1 MYKSTLGQSH
11 VTLYIYSRETLATE
25 GRSMCTPN
33 ARVKYAAIIGRYERM
48 EFDNVRCKSDWL
60 QSV

>member
-1 MYKSTLGQSH
+1 MYKSTLGPSH
-11 VTLYIYSRETLATE
+11 ATLYIYSRETLATE
-25 GRSMCTPN
+25 GRSMCTPKV
-33 ARVKYAAIIGRYERM
+33 RVHYAAIVGRYESI

>member
-11 VTLYIYSRETLATE
+11 ATLYIYSRETLATKS
-25 GRSMCTPN
+25 RSMCTPN
-33 ARVKYAAIIGRYERM
+33 ARVKYAAIAGRYERM
-48 EFDNVRCKSDWL
+48 EFDYVHCKSDWL